1 MNDLPALVDSAME
14 AASAVAVALI
24 AAGVLSTRRRVKRV
38 QAQVENDH
46 TTNMREEQDERHEEN
61 SRALHW
67 LVGTVKTL
75 VRDLGGIRQEIRDLR
90 ADVRHERD
98 RIDDLEDTITP
109 KETP

>member
-1 MNDLPALVDSAME
+1 MTDIPALFDSFAE
-14 AASAVAVALI
+14 SLTAIIVALVG
-24 AAGVLSTRRRVKRV
+24 AGVLGIRRRVKRV

-46 TTNMREEQDERHEEN
+46 TTNLREEQDERHAEN

-75 VRDLGGIRQEIRDLR
+75 VRDVGGIRQDLRDLR

-98 RIDDLEDTITP
+98 RIDDLEETLNP
-109 KETP
+109 KE